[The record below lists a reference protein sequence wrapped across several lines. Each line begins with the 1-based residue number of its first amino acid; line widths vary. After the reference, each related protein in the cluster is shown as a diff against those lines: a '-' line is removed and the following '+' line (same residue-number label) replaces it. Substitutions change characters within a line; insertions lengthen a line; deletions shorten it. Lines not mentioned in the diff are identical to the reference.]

1 MRLPVHSTRKDLAGI
16 LGANFNARWLRM
28 NEKRLGLEAA
38 RVKFVRRP
46 VVYKTTV
53 ALVILTRAGFDC
65 SGALD

>member
-1 MRLPVHSTRKDLAGI
+1 MKLPVHSTRKDLAVI
-16 LGANFNARWLRM
+16 LGSNFSPRWLRM

-46 VVYKTTV
+46 AIYKTTV